1 MLTFLLLGFINPSN
15 EIISYFTK
23 FGGAELIRTR
33 CEAEPFLSGHAQGT
47 HHPTPLVC
55 PITRLNENPGA
66 TPLSVKVYYSTNID
80 CRLLLCVF
88 SLTVS

>member
-33 CEAEPFLSGHAQGT
+33 CEAEPFLSSHAQGT
-47 HHPTPLVC
+47 HHPYPLGLSDNTPEWK
-55 PITRLNENPGA
+55 PRSDA
-66 TPLSVKVYYSTNID
+66 TVGEGVL
-80 CRLLLCVF
+80 
-88 SLTVS
+88 